1 MMGGRKR
8 RDSLSV
14 RIIIMGAPGRATPS
28 TCAGFIRISTLA
40 RWAGNE
46 LQEIDKPELEDA
58 LRNF

>member
-14 RIIIMGAPGRATPS
+14 RIIIMGAAGRATPS
-28 TCAGFIRISTLA
+28 TCGGLFGFLHLPGGPATSS
-40 RWAGNE
+40 E
-46 LQEIDKPELEDA
+46 SDKPELENA